1 MNEPHPEPNRE
12 IHVDGPMG
20 RGFLVLLLILVGLLE
35 FMAAGSKFLVG
46 AVRGDL
52 EVWRTSTAL
61 LTLFGFCY
69 FALARGVWSFRAWV
83 PLFSVVLTVLVL
95 TFGLARV
102 LVDERTDLA
111 LALLFML
118 SMCANLGVI
127 AWAWLPTTRERVLG
141 ANAGG

>member
-12 IHVDGPMG
+12 IRVDGPMG
-20 RGFLVLLLILVGLLE
+20 RGFLVLLLVLVGLLE

-69 FALARGVWSFRAWV
+69 FALARGVLSFRSWV
-83 PLFSVVLTVLVL
+83 PLFSVLLTLLVL

-102 LVDERTDLA
+102 IVDEQLDLA

-118 SMCANLGVI
+118 AMFANLGVI
-127 AWAWLPTTRERVLG
+127 GWVWLPATRDRLHG
-141 ANAGG
+141 AGAGS